1 MYIIFVTCCAIEV
14 HENRKSLIVTG
25 WKLHDSAWL
34 VYIHY
39 QNWTSVSSNTFRKCI
54 ISNTEACNHAMI
66 WQSKARTGMITVIVH
81 TFPFDLDAHNT
92 LYEIIVLEIHKTLL
106 RCVSS
111 SKTFC
116 KDIKPNKR
124 QVRTIQFLRTHCTF
138 TVFCV
143 HAYCKCLTVVVNH
156 LY

>member
-1 MYIIFVTCCAIEV
+1 MFDF
-14 HENRKSLIVTG
+14 SLKFALSLTRIGLT
-25 WKLHDSAWL
+25 DSL
-34 VYIHY
+34 KFTY
-39 QNWTSVSSNTFRKCI
+39 
-54 ISNTEACNHAMI
+54 
-66 WQSKARTGMITVIVH
+66 
-81 TFPFDLDAHNT
+81 
-92 LYEIIVLEIHKTLL
+92 IIVLEIHKTLL
-106 RCVSS
+106 RCISS